1 MSSCNAS
8 GIVRGYCRHAGATN
22 VTLNLD
28 ANVLSQIFTCSI
40 TNYNNASVKALNP
53 GLE

>member
-1 MSSCNAS
+1 MLRAS
-8 GIVRGYCRHAGATN
+8 AGGIN

-28 ANVLSQIFTCSI
+28 TNVLSQIFTCSI
-40 TNYNNASVKALNP
+40 TSYNNASIKALNP